1 MAHVPAVVA
10 GWVIAEPMSKP
21 NRRAIDRARVLSMR
35 YLEEVFP
42 GFQWRMPMVRRQKLG
57 RMPNV
62 EAVEMLDAGAAE
74 RDRTGWDFAFVITQ
88 ADLNAH
94 YRARTLA
101 TPSQAL
107 GVAVL
112 SLARLDPGLTEPD
125 LDEDSR
131 VKALAQR
138 LTALA
143 LHLFGHLNDLPHA
156 VSEDCYMFP
165 PAGPADLD
173 NHRRY
178 SGESQHLLQNA
189 LSAVADVRLEE
200 TRSAPADSLRFYL
213 KAIWHNRIE
222 IFHAIFETR
231 FWRFPYH
238 FSRLTTAAASTLL
251 ILLVTA
257 EAWDL
262 GMRQRPAV
270 VAGFS
275 IAALVGASLYVLKRQ
290 RIFDEG
296 WRRGLTERRVISRVS
311 LTTAMLLGMTTT
323 YVMLFAATIAISQI
337 FYPADLIREWAAS
350 LHTPLLWQH
359 FLSLAGFIA
368 SLGIIIGAL
377 GASFEAQAYFR
388 HVAFVDEET

>member
-1 MAHVPAVVA
+1 VA

-21 NRRAIDRARVLSMR
+21 NRRAIDRARLLTLT
-35 YLEEVFP
+35 YLEETFP
-42 GFQWRMPMVRRQKLG
+42 GFQWRMPAEKRQKLG
-57 RMPNV
+57 RMPAM
-62 EAVEMLDAGAAE
+62 EAVELLDAGAAE

-88 ADLNAH
+88 ADLVSH

-107 GVAVL
+107 GVAAV
-112 SLARLDPGLTEPD
+112 SLARLDPSLGDDGMTED
-125 LDEDSR
+125 AR
-131 VKALAQR
+131 VDALARR
-138 LTALA
+138 LTALV
-143 LHLFGHLNDLPHA
+143 LHVFGHLNDLPHA
-156 VSEDCYMFP
+156 GAEDCYMFP
-165 PAGPADLD
+165 PVGPADLD
-173 NHRRY
+173 GFTRY
-178 SGESQHLLQNA
+178 SDESQEALQDA
-189 LSAVADVRLEE
+189 LADVADIRLEE
-200 TRSAPADSLRFYL
+200 SRTAPADSLRFY
-213 KAIWHNRIE
+213 IRSIRHNRRE
-222 IFHAIFETR
+222 IGHAIMETR

-262 GMRQRPAV
+262 GMRQRPEV
-270 VAGFS
+270 VAVFS
-275 IAALVGASLYVLKRQ
+275 LAALVGASLYVLKRQ
-290 RIFDEG
+290 RIFDEN

-311 LTTAMLLGMTTT
+311 LTAMLLGMSTT
-323 YVMLFAATIAISQI
+323 YTLLFVSTIAISQI
-337 FYPADLIREWAAS
+337 FYPTDLIREWAAS
-350 LHTPLLWQH
+350 LHSPVSWRH